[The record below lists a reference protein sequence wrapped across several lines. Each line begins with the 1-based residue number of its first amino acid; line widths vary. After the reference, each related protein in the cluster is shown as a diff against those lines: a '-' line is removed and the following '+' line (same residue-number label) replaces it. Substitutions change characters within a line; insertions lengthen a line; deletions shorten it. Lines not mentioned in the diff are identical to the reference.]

1 MQALA
6 DIYIHSPVWIKAVW
20 AFTPLLLLLVLIL
33 ALLLLIL
40 ENRVRRY
47 QQVPAMPHEFPVPPH
62 ASLPMEDRGLE
73 GEADPLRLSGPELDA
88 PHFPGDRGD

>member
-62 ASLPMEDRGLE
+62 PSVTVIER
-73 GEADPLRLSGPELDA
+73 EADPLRLSGPELDA
-88 PHFPGDRGD
+88 PHLPGDRRD